1 MKLLVVTL
9 VTMTAVVR
17 AVDPADPPF
26 ESDKVLFSGVFSDH
40 VVLQRAPQHATVF
53 GTASPGAT
61 VTVAMSNEAL
71 KYTHTVETAVAVSS
85 DPAIHGTWK
94 TLLPPRPAGLGYTI
108 EARCDTCE
116 NKTAAT
122 LVDVAMGDVWL
133 CSGQSNM
140 EDPVL
145 TTVSRN
151 VSYDA
156 VANGAYDHV
165 RLFQGMRACVVCVRA
180 CIMK

>member
-1 MKLLVVTL
+1 
-9 VTMTAVVR
+9 MTAVTH
-17 AVDPADPPF
+17 AMDPADPPF
-26 ESDKVLFSGVFSDH
+26 ERDRVLFSGVFSDH
-40 VVLQRAPQHATVF
+40 AVLQRAPQHATVF
-53 GTASPGAT
+53 GTAAPGAT
-61 VTVAMSNEAL
+61 ITVALSNAAL
-71 KYTHTVETAVAVSS
+71 KYTYTVETAVAVSE

-94 TLLPPRPAGLGYTI
+94 ALLPPRPAGVGYTV
-108 EARCDTCE
+108 EARCDTCA
-116 NKTAAT
+116 NKTAAM

-156 VANGAYDHV
+156 VANGAYDHI
-165 RLFQGMRACVVCVRA
+165 RLFQGAYSACSVCTCARM
-180 CIMK
+180 CG

>member
-1 MKLLVVTL
+1 MKFLAGAMLA
-9 VTMTAVVR
+9 TMTA
-17 AVDPADPPF
+17 AIDPADPPF

-53 GTASPGAT
+53 GTAAPGAT
-61 VTVAMSNEAL
+61 ITVAVSNEAL
-71 KYTHTVETAVAVSS
+71 KYTYTVETAVAVSS
-85 DPAIHGTWK
+85 DTAIHGTWK

-108 EARCDTCE
+108 EARCDTCV
-116 NKTAAT
+116 NQTAAT

-156 VANGAYDHV
+156 VANGGYDHI
-165 RLFQGMRACVVCVRA
+165 RLFQGACASVS
-180 CIMK
+180 MK